1 MHFLRSGAHGLVEI
15 LSVFSTCRFG
25 SSTSPVDIPCSFDFP
40 SALWS
45 ILCLFILLLNDAQ
58 HLPPPPISRSPG
70 SEDTALAQGYSLR
83 QVTDVGQPGSWT
95 LQGLERGVWRG
106 HRC

>member
-45 ILCLFILLLNDAQ
+45 ILCLFILLLNGAQ
-58 HLPPPPISRSPG
+58 HPPPPSAGP
-70 SEDTALAQGYSLR
+70 QGVKILPLPR
-83 QVTDVGQPGSWT
+83 VTVSG
-95 LQGLERGVWRG
+95 R
-106 HRC
+106 